1 MKRKGFTLVELL
13 VVITIIGLLA
23 GLLLPAVYSALEKAN
38 QAACKNNLKQIGTA
52 CQTWATG
59 HRQKWPDVLNDG
71 SDQWDDVGSS
81 RTDQVEANQ
90 EIPEE
95 SESPDVVDGPVN
107 SNTANFWRLVA
118 SAGLTV
124 EVFLCPSAG
133 HLADDTV
140 VRFDQV
146 KDFRGPRFLSY
157 SYQNVLGPYSLTQT
171 GAEQPSALAVMADAN
186 PQRSDFW
193 GAGTGSATTVD
204 EGPTDI
210 KLSQEPHFEQA
221 DETVAWNEQLGQSG
235 IPDGNAWQL
244 NSPNHKF
251 LGQNVLYLDGHVS
264 WKTHPYCGAKFDNI
278 WLKKDTSAEMDNT
291 FDPRTLTD
299 VEDFDLDDS
308 YDGEETLPGGS
319 LDDSFLV
326 P

>member
-23 GLLLPAVYSALEKAN
+23 GLLLPAVYRALEQAN
-38 QAACKNNLKQIGTA
+38 QAACKSNLKQIGTA
-52 CQTWATG
+52 CQTWATS

-71 SDQWDDVGSS
+71 SEKWNEVGKS
-81 RTDQVEANQ
+81 RTDQVNADE

-95 SESPDVVDGPVN
+95 SEEPDLATGAVD

-118 SAGLTV
+118 SAGMTV
-124 EVFLCPSAG
+124 DIFLCPSAG
-133 HLADDTV
+133 HLRDDTV

-157 SYQNVLGPYSLTQT
+157 SYQNVLGPYTLTQT
-171 GAEQPSALAVMADAN
+171 AAEQPSALAVAADAN

-193 GAGTGSATTVD
+193 GAGPGTTVT
-204 EGPTDI
+204 EGATDL
-210 KLSQEPHFEQA
+210 KLASEPRFEQ
-221 DETVAWNEQLGQSG
+221 DDDTVEWNEDLPDSG
-235 IPDGNAWQL
+235 IPEGNAWQL

-251 LGQNVLYLDGHVS
+251 LGQNVLYLDGHVE
-264 WKTHPYCGAKFDNI
+264 WRTHPYCGAKFDNI
-278 WLKKDTSAEMDNT
+278 WLKKDTQTST
-291 FDPRTLTD
+291 ILDPRDLTALEAYD
-299 VEDFDLDDS
+299 NEES
-308 YDGEETLPGGS
+308 YDGTEELPSGS

>member
-71 SDQWDDVGSS
+71 SEFWNEVGETRSD
-81 RTDQVEANQ
+81 RVTPDM

-95 SESPDVVDGPVN
+95 SQEPTLNDGPVN

-118 SAGLTV
+118 SQGMTID
-124 EVFLCPSAG
+124 VFLCPSAG
-133 HLADDTV
+133 HLRDDTV

-146 KDFRGPRFLSY
+146 KDFRGAQFVSY
-157 SYQNVLGPYSLTQT
+157 SYQNVLGTYSLTQT
-171 GAEQPSALAVMADAN
+171 AAEQPSALAVAADAN

-193 GAGTGSATTVD
+193 SQGPGTTVD
-204 EGPTDI
+204 EGATDI
-210 KLSQEPHFEQA
+210 KLVSEPHFEQ
-221 DETVAWNEQLGQSG
+221 DDDTVEWNEDLGESG
-235 IPDGNAWQL
+235 IPEGNAWQL

-251 LGQNVLYLDGHVS
+251 LGQNVLYLDGHVE
-264 WKTHPYCGAKFDNI
+264 WRMHPYCGPKFDNI
-278 WLKKDTSAEMDNT
+278 WLKKDIQVDQVL
-291 FDPRTLTD
+291 DPRDLAT
-299 VEDFDLDDS
+299 VEAYDDDSS
-308 YDGEETLPGGS
+308 YDGQETLSPGS
-319 LDDSFLV
+319 IDDSFLV